1 MKLSSQNPRKSTL
14 RPVIRIAGWSVLLIW
29 LLAHAHLFF
38 DEVSDDVTGL
48 ASVRPLI
55 LILLV
60 LLIGVCLLLNLF
72 LDRKRS
78 RLPNG
83 ETLTASLEKKHTTAV
98 PLIRGIMTALVLAA
112 NSLFSYWLIELI
124 SKNKDWTIRS
134 EYVFLNWLI
143 TLMIYLFLILI
154 TNSLSIGMIIGNF
167 FFVILSMVNYYVY
180 LYRGIPFQI
189 VDVTGIQT
197 AVTVTAGY
205 DIVLTWQMVTAL
217 TVTFCIS
224 SLYMELRC
232 FHNARSIPG
241 KLLSRLLAIGVGF
254 AFYGIFLVSPI
265 FTFYQVEPYFW
276 RPNDSYNSYG
286 LETAFLAFAREAFPT
301 KPDTYSEAKTASIEA
316 DYPANANTADD
327 DAPENIIVVMNE
339 SFSDLEI
346 YPNVEVNTNPMP
358 FLRSLTENT
367 QTGPLLVSV
376 QGGYTANTE
385 YEFLTG
391 NSMMLSP
398 NSIPYTTYI
407 QDEQYT
413 VATILEQQG
422 YRTEAIHPYYP
433 TGWRRDT
440 NYPLLGLSD
449 FRSLEDFKAFGYS
462 TVRGFVSDESDVDYL
477 IHEVASKEE
486 GEKLFLFNVT
496 MQNHGGY
503 TYDGSEF
510 QNTVHLVNYEGT
522 EEELAQAEQYL
533 TLVSLTDQSMEK
545 LITYF
550 ENSDEK
556 TLILFF
562 GDHQPS
568 ITNSFY
574 EEALGKAAE
583 EQDFSDKQLQYETVY
598 YYWANYD
605 IPESTGEMMSAN
617 YLGAHLLELAGLT
630 TSGYE
635 DYLTDLRDTL
645 PAMNAFGYLGTDGE
659 QHVYGS
665 DDETTEISDLLE
677 DYRCLIYNELT
688 AGKKRNES
696 FFGVAD

>member
-1 MKLSSQNPRKSTL
+1 MSTLKPRTFTL
-14 RPVIRIAGWSVLLIW
+14 RPAIHVAGWSVLLIW
-29 LLAHAHLFF
+29 LLLHASLFF
-38 DEVSDDVTGL
+38 GEAADDVTGL
-48 ASVRPLI
+48 AGLRPL
-55 LILLV
+55 
-60 LLIGVCLLLNLF
+60 LLLLQILMIAVCCLIDLYIIRMRTRKPGSETPLTSF
-72 LDRKRS
+72 LKKHED
-78 RLPNG
+78 
-83 ETLTASLEKKHTTAV
+83 TASVLKGCVLAV
-98 PLIRGIMTALVLAA
+98 TIAA
-112 NSLFSYWLIELI
+112 NSLFSYQLIELI
-124 SKNKDWTIRS
+124 SKNKTWTILP

-143 TLMIYLFLILI
+143 TLMIYLFLVLL
-154 TNSLSIGMIIGNF
+154 TNSVSVGMIIGNF
-167 FFVILSMVNYYVY
+167 FFVILSMVNYFVY

-189 VDVTGIQT
+189 VDVTGIRT

-205 DIVLTWQMVTAL
+205 DIILTWQMVTAV
-217 TVTFCIS
+217 TITFCIN
-224 SLYMELRC
+224 SLYYQIRC

-241 KLLSRLLAIGVGF
+241 KLLSRALALGIGL
-254 AFYGIFLVSPI
+254 AFYGIFILSPI
-265 FTFYQVEPYFW
+265 FQAFNVEPYFW

-286 LETAFLAFAREAFPT
+286 LETAFLAFAREAFPK
-301 KPDTYSEAKTASIEA
+301 KPETYSEAKTASLEEA
-316 DYPANANTADD
+316 YSGNKNTADED
-327 DAPENIIVVMNE
+327 VPENIIVVMNE

-346 YPNVEVNTNPMP
+346 YPNVDVSTDPMP

-407 QDEQYT
+407 QEEQYT
-413 VATILEQQG
+413 VASILAEQG
-422 YRTEAIHPYYP
+422 YRTEALHPYYDS
-433 TGWRRDT
+433 GWRRDS
-440 NYPLLGLSD
+440 NYPLLGLAD
-449 FRSLEDFKAFGYS
+449 FRSLDHFKKFGYS
-462 TVRGFVSDESDVDYL
+462 TVRGYVSDDSDVDYL
-477 IHEVASKEE
+477 IHEIEAKED

-510 QNTVHLVNYEGT
+510 KNTVHLKNYEGT
-522 EEELAQAEQYL
+522 EDELSQAEQYL
-533 TLVSLTDQSMEK
+533 SLISLTDQSMEK

-568 ITNSFY
+568 IVNGFY
-574 EEALGKAAE
+574 ESALGKTSE
-583 EQDFSDKQLQYETVY
+583 EQDFSDKQLQYQTVY

-617 YLGAHLLELAGLT
+617 YLGARLLELAGLDL
-630 TSGYE
+630 SGYQ
-635 DYLTDLRDTL
+635 DYLLDQRESI
-645 PAMNAFGYLGTDGE
+645 PAMNAFGYLGTDGA
-659 QHVYGS
+659 QHEYGS
-665 DDETTEISDLLE
+665 TDESSEITDLLE

-688 AGKKRNES
+688 AGNKRNES
-696 FFGVAD
+696 FFGSSE